1 MNFSQGSWFH
11 VSKPR
16 YNSKE
21 KIEKSIDNILG
32 NLNIRPRDN
41 EKQESKKE
49 EMEVLKQKLA
59 VYEEV
64 MGSLEFLNSK
74 KEQLLREISSLEQEF
89 QNSGSP
95 RTLNEKEMSLHE
107 RNKHAY
113 QPTQIIRQYCEQPEG
128 KRKLTIHLREIE
140 YQAIL
145 KASHIT
151 RSKGQLMDVI
161 TKALRFYIPP
171 RYYEEAEHE
180 VSVKAVESVRVLL
193 EEMGFSTEEIEQR
206 LRRA

>member
-1 MNFSQGSWFH
+1 M
-11 VSKPR
+11 SKPR

-32 NLNIRPRDN
+32 NLNIRPRDH

-49 EMEVLKQKLA
+49 VEVLKKRLA
-59 VYEEV
+59 VYEEM
-64 MGSLEFLNSK
+64 MGSLESLNSR
-74 KEQLLREISSLEQEF
+74 KEQLIQEISLLEQEF
-89 QNSGSP
+89 QKSGLQ
-95 RTLNEKEMSLHE
+95 RQLNEKKMSLHE

-113 QPTQIIRQYCEQPEG
+113 QPSPIIRQYCEQPEG

-193 EEMGFSTEEIEQR
+193 EEMGFSAEEIEQR

>member
-32 NLNIRPRDN
+32 NLNIRPRDH

-49 EMEVLKQKLA
+49 VEVLKKRLA
-59 VYEEV
+59 VYEEM
-64 MGSLEFLNSK
+64 MGSLESLNSR
-74 KEQLLREISSLEQEF
+74 KEQLIQEISLLEQEF
-89 QNSGSP
+89 QKSGLQ
-95 RTLNEKEMSLHE
+95 RQLNEKKMSLHE

-113 QPTQIIRQYCEQPEG
+113 QPSPIIRQYCEQPEG

-193 EEMGFSTEEIEQR
+193 EEMGFSAEEIEQR

>member
-1 MNFSQGSWFH
+1 M
-11 VSKPR
+11 SKAR

-21 KIEKSIDNILG
+21 KIEKSIDNIFG
-32 NLNIRPRDN
+32 NLNIRPRDH

-49 EMEVLKQKLA
+49 VEILKQKLA
-59 VYEEV
+59 VYEEM
-64 MGSLEFLNSK
+64 MGSLESLNSR
-74 KEQLLREISSLEQEF
+74 KEQLLKEISLLEQEF
-89 QNSGSP
+89 QNPNSQ
-95 RTLNEKEMSLHE
+95 RQLNGKEMSLHE
-107 RNKHAY
+107 RNKQAY
-113 QPTQIIRQYCEQPEG
+113 QPSSIIRQYCEQQEG

-145 KASHIT
+145 KASHVS

-171 RYYEEAEHE
+171 QYYEEAEHE

>member
-1 MNFSQGSWFH
+1 MNFSQGSWFY
-11 VSKPR
+11 VSKAR

-32 NLNIRPRDN
+32 NLNIRPRDH

-49 EMEVLKQKLA
+49 VEILKQKLA
-59 VYEEV
+59 VYEE
-64 MGSLEFLNSK
+64 MIGSLESLNYR
-74 KEQLLREISSLEQEF
+74 KEQLLKEISLLEQEF
-89 QNSGSP
+89 QKSGS
-95 RTLNEKEMSLHE
+95 RSQLNEKEMSLHE
-107 RNKHAY
+107 RNKHTY
-113 QPTQIIRQYCEQPEG
+113 QPSSIIRQYCEQPEG

-145 KASHIT
+145 KASHVS

-171 RYYEEAEHE
+171 QYYEEAEYE